1 MKKLFI
7 PFILL
12 FSIGLMAQ
20 KQKIVDLR
28 NKTEYS
34 KSGNY
39 KDIFTSFFQ
48 LASTNFTGKEKTFDI
63 NTTLFAVKAKANPDL
78 YKDVNYVKEKFSR
91 NFQFNFK
98 INLDENYN
106 YKGFTG
112 GATYALINKRD
123 KQLVNFS
130 ETQLQNDYKEILKKT
145 SMAQNSLIDKTTRNS
160 SLSGVDKI
168 KIGNAVNLYIQ
179 STLNLEEIKK
189 EELDTIGITQ
199 EEFDTI
205 STELIT
211 EINKD
216 NEVKKNIEA
225 LHSLRTEYFETI
237 DAKPLWTVSVDGSAD
252 ANGKFNKASIGSI
265 FLKGNKNANQE
276 IDIRAKLTYL
286 DTLVLNSLPRVD
298 FKTTAGVNFK
308 ISKSK
313 ENVSYFEAKAA
324 LEYNAVLKN
333 ALENEKK
340 DTFFANA
347 EVRIRLTNDLWFPI
361 LIKYD
366 IEKANFLGFLN
377 ITYNFGGFKNN

>member
-1 MKKLFI
+1 MKKVFI
-7 PFILL
+7 SFIMLL
-12 FSIGLMAQ
+12 SIGLMAQ
-20 KQKIVDLR
+20 NQKIVDLR
-28 NKTEYS
+28 DKTEYS

-78 YKDVNYVKEKFSR
+78 FKDVNYVKENFSR

-112 GATYALINKRD
+112 GATYAVINKRD

-130 ETQLQNDYKEILKKT
+130 GTQLQKDYIEIVKKINR
-145 SMAQNSLIDKTTRNS
+145 AQISLIDKTTRNN
-160 SLSGVDKI
+160 SLSGVDKT
-168 KIGNAVNLYIQ
+168 KIGNAINLYVQ
-179 STLNLEEIKK
+179 STLNLEDIKK
-189 EELDTIGITQ
+189 EELDSIDITQ

-205 STELIT
+205 NAELTT

-216 NEVKKNIEA
+216 GDINKSIEA
-225 LHSLRTEYFETI
+225 LHILRKEYFETI
-237 DAKPLWTVSVDGSAD
+237 DAKPLWTVSIDGSAD
-252 ANGKFNKASIGSI
+252 ANGKFNKASLASV

-276 IDIRAKLTYL
+276 IDIRAKLIYL
-286 DTLVLNSLPRVD
+286 DTLIVNSSPRVD
-298 FKTTAGVNFK
+298 FKATAGVNFK

-324 LEYNAVLKN
+324 LEYNAILKN
-333 ALENEKK
+333 AIENEKK
-340 DTFFANA
+340 DYFFANA